1 MALRI
6 AIVGGSV
13 GGLFAAALLLR
24 AGHDVRVYERSRHG
38 LDGRGAGL
46 VAQREV
52 FAILRDIGC
61 EHIAEVGVVASER
74 IFLDRSGAIV
84 SRGGP
89 PQMQISWD
97 LLFRTFRALVPDDR
111 YLSGAAVRSVEDG
124 ADEATIVF
132 EDGTRVTADLVIGA
146 DGLGS
151 VVRQAV
157 LGGAPKPAY
166 ASYATWRGLVP
177 EAALPAVASVL
188 LGRFAFYEMRRS
200 HILGYLVPGPDG
212 SLEPGRRRYNWVW
225 YREAPEADGSLA
237 RALTDRDGIR
247 HDYSLARGA
256 MSDAARD
263 ALRRDAFKLLPPPFA
278 AAIAAE
284 DAPFVQAIFDFAAE
298 RMTRGRLLLIGD
310 AAFVAR
316 PHTAMGVSKAA
327 GDAMTLRD
335 LLAQALTL
343 EAALQNYD
351 ELRRVVGNEIVAYGQ
366 RLGER
371 LAR

>member
-38 LDGRGAGL
+38 LDGRGASL

-61 EHIAEVGVVASER
+61 EHVAEVGVVASER
-74 IFLDRSGAIV
+74 IVLDRSGAIA

-97 LLFRTFRALVPDDR
+97 LLFRTFRAPVPDDR
-111 YLSGAAVRSVEDG
+111 YLSGAAVRAVEDG
-124 ADEATIVF
+124 ADHATILF
-132 EDGTRVTADLVIGA
+132 GDGTRVAADLVIGA

-151 VVRQAV
+151 VVRHAV
-157 LGGAPKPAY
+157 LGDVPNPAY
-166 ASYATWRGLVP
+166 AGYATWRGLVP
-177 EAALPAVASVL
+177 EASLPAVASILV
-188 LGRFAFYEMRRS
+188 GRFAFYDRPRS

-212 SLEPGRRRYNWVW
+212 SLKPGERRYNWVW

-237 RALTDRDGIR
+237 QALTDRDGVR

-256 MSDAARD
+256 MSEAARD
-263 ALRRDAFKLLPPPFA
+263 ALRRDAVALLPPPFA

-284 DAPFVQAIFDFAAE
+284 DAPFVQASFDFAAE
-298 RMTRGRLLLIGD
+298 RMTRGRLLLLGD

-335 LLAQALTL
+335 LLGHGLTL
-343 EAALQNYD
+343 EAALHSYD
-351 ELRRVVGNEIVAYGQ
+351 DLRRAVGDEIVAYGR

-371 LAR
+371 FAR